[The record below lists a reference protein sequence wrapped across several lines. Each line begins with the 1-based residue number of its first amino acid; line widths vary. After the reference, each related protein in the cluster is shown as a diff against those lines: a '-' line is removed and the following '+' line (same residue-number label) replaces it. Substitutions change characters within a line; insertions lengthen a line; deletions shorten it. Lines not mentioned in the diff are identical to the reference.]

1 MKNYNQ
7 YKSEDSAYH
16 SGFTLIEL
24 LVVIAIIGLLSSVV
38 LASLNSAR
46 AKGRDARRMSDLHNI
61 QLALELYYDKYGTY
75 QVAGTGSGGSGSGW
89 MGYEDGRSYVKAVTR
104 GLQENG
110 FLGAPL
116 VDDPTQNP
124 GYMIYLCEGAQVYAI
139 SATKENPT
147 TQDVTYI
154 QKTCNGAGGNGTYPI
169 YGKNYAVANKT
180 Y

>member
-1 MKNYNQ
+1 MNKIKN
-7 YKSEDSAYH
+7 KK
-16 SGFTLIEL
+16 GFTLIEL

-38 LASLNSAR
+38 LASLNTAR

-75 QVAGTGSGGSGSGW
+75 LVAGSGYGGGGNGW
-89 MGYEDGRSYVKAVTR
+89 AGYEDGGAYVKAVTR

-110 FLGAPL
+110 FLGAPR
-116 VDDPTQNP
+116 VDDPTKNP
-124 GYMIYLCEGAQVYAI
+124 GYMIYLCESGQVYAV

-147 TQDVTYI
+147 ANDRSYI
-154 QKTCNGAGGNGTYPI
+154 QKTCGGAGTYTT
-169 YGKNYAVANKT
+169 YGKNYAVTNKT